1 MADTRA
7 AAGGG
12 RVEDLEAERDRLRER
27 VVELEARPDRRR
39 RTRKV
44 FAALFTALSILAF
57 AAVVPAAWAR
67 RTLLETDR
75 YVEVVAPLPEDPAIR
90 EYLSRTITDA
100 VFEALSVE
108 ERVSD
113 ALADRAPRLAFFA
126 GPLTNGVRGFVRDRV
141 HGIVSSEAFATYWTE
156 VNRFVHGQIVLALEG
171 QSSLVTTDGKVVL
184 NLLPMVNEALRR
196 ISGIASELIGR
207 DLRLP
212 EVTSEEVPAKVIPR
226 LEATLG
232 VDLPDRF
239 GTIVVYDGNE
249 VATMQRA
256 VDALG
261 RWVVLVALGFLVF
274 AGVALW
280 LSPSKRRTLVQLL
293 AAALVVLVLER
304 RFAITAADRIVGEAR
319 EENREAARVVVDQML
334 GTLLGYTGWLA
345 LIALLVLS
353 IPLVTGPYRWAVRLR
368 TWARDV
374 GTAAVGKTTEGPSP
388 GVGVWISVHRDAS
401 MLIGAAL
408 AALVFFVANLSF
420 AGAIVLTLLFAAYE
434 LLVLRIAAGVH
445 GRRAANARPA

>member
-12 RVEDLEAERDRLRER
+12 RVEDLEAERDRLRQR
-27 VVELEARPDRRR
+27 VVELEARPGRRR
-39 RTRKV
+39 RTRRV
-44 FAALFTALSILAF
+44 FAALFTALAILAF

-108 ERVSD
+108 ERVGD
-113 ALADRAPRLAFFA
+113 ALAERAPRLAFFA

-156 VNRFVHGQIVLALEG
+156 VNRFVHEQIVLALEG
-171 QSSLVTTDGKVVL
+171 QSSLVTTDGRVVL

-196 ISGIASELIGR
+196 ISGIVSELIGR

-226 LEATLG
+226 LEAALG

-261 RWVVLVALGFLVF
+261 RWVVLVALGFLVL
-274 AGVALW
+274 AGVALR
-280 LSPSKRRTLVQLL
+280 LSRSKRRTLVQLL
-293 AAALVVLVLER
+293 AAAVVVLVLER

-319 EENREAARVVVDQML
+319 EENREAARVVVDQVL

-353 IPLVTGPYRWAVRLR
+353 IALVTGPYRWAVRLR

-374 GTAAVGKTTEGPSP
+374 GTAAVGNATEGPSP

-408 AALVFFVANLSF
+408 AVSVFFVANLSF
-420 AGAIVLTLLFAAYE
+420 AGAIVLTLVFAAFE

-445 GRRAANARPA
+445 GRQTAGARPA